1 MGVLGDV
8 LELAAT
14 SSSKWRTMR
23 ASVTDYVHFDR
34 QQQAIERGQPSF
46 IPKRSSPPGDPWQ
59 AKAATR
65 PPDHTSNAQ
74 LWATAADRYRIETAA
89 D

>member
-14 SSSKWRTMR
+14 SSSKWRTMHAR
-23 ASVTDYVHFDR
+23 VTEYVHLGR
-34 QQQAIERGQPSF
+34 QQVAIERGQPSF
-46 IPKRSSPPGDPWQ
+46 ILKRSSPPGDPWQ

-65 PPDHTSNAQ
+65 PHVER
-74 LWATAADRYRIETAA
+74 AALGYRR
-89 D
+89 